1 MTYLFHYL
9 HLSLSISLPAHIV
22 ANATLIENTLI
33 FPTFS
38 LQKKNKHYNI
48 FRNTQFS
55 ICDLRYIGNWY
66 LYAKKLII
74 KKKYFSTVTIN

>member
-1 MTYLFHYL
+1 MVPYLFHYL

-38 LQKKNKHYNI
+38 LQKKKNI
-48 FRNTQFS
+48 TTLYYFIIH
-55 ICDLRYIGNWY
+55 ICQYVIV
-66 LYAKKLII
+66 
-74 KKKYFSTVTIN
+74 SVT